1 MAATTRVAS
10 TSVVPRSRAVKRWQL
25 WQAPRR
31 ALITILLTELVML
44 VGLAIAA
51 PAATFSGHH
60 LGQWAVLVG
69 LSIVYSELSAR
80 VERMRRFLNSAGHI
94 SMTSVWSF
102 AAVLTMP
109 PLYSA
114 SLIGVLFGY
123 NAWQRRKVQVIRPH
137 RVFFNTSTA
146 VVAALAA
153 GWVERSVHSQLLFLG
168 YGPATAIAT
177 LAALLVYFLTN
188 ISLVTTVIY
197 FSVGSVALK
206 ELLPDREQFGLE
218 FGTLVLGIFT
228 AETLL
233 QSAWLTPTVLVLMLL
248 LQRSS
253 LVSQLE
259 VAATTDAK
267 TGLLN
272 ATAWQELA
280 QRQLLHAQRDNAPCA
295 VLLLDLDHFKQVNDT
310 VGHLAGDAALKALAD
325 ALRKELRGYDAVARF
340 GGEEFVMFLNNLDVN
355 NARQV
360 AERTLSRV
368 RDLVIYGRDGA
379 ALPVRLTASIGM
391 STYPEHGT
399 DLTELLESADAAL
412 YTAKGSGRDQ
422 VCEPDYATPSI
433 PTVVERS
440 N

>member
-1 MAATTRVAS
+1 MAATTRIAA
-10 TSVVPRSRAVKRWQL
+10 TSVVPRSRAVTSWQL

-31 ALITILLTELVML
+31 ALAVIVVTEFAALI
-44 VGLAIAA
+44 GLAVAA
-51 PAATFSGHH
+51 PSATWRGHH
-60 LGQWAVLVG
+60 FVQWAVLAG
-69 LSIVYSELSAR
+69 LSVVYSELSAR

-94 SMTSVWSF
+94 SMTSVWAF
-102 AAVLTMP
+102 AAVLTVP

-114 SLIGVLFGY
+114 SLICFLFGY

-137 RVFFNTSTA
+137 RVLFNTSTA
-146 VVAALAA
+146 IVAALTA
-153 GWVERSVHSQLLFLG
+153 GWVTTSVHSHLMFLG
-168 YGPATAIAT
+168 YGPATAVAT
-177 LAALLVYFLTN
+177 IAALVVYFLTN
-188 ISLVTTVIY
+188 ITLVTAVIY

-233 QSAWLTPTVLVLMLL
+233 QSAWLSPAVLVLMLL

-280 QRQLLHAQRDNAPCA
+280 QRQLLHAQRDDAPCA

-340 GGEEFVMFLNNLDVN
+340 GGEEFVMFLNNLDAS

-360 AERTLSRV
+360 AERTLARV
-368 RDLVIYGRDGA
+368 RELVIYGRDGA

-391 STYPEHGT
+391 STYPEHGC

-412 YTAKGSGRDQ
+412 YTAKDSGRDQ
-422 VCEPDYATPSI
+422 VREPDYGTPSRPAI
-433 PTVVERS
+433 VERS
-440 N
+440 S